1 MKRYFFLTS
10 LLLCFLFAAPL
21 YAQDNVPLRTGARDG
36 YSRVTLGWTEK
47 VTYSLDETG
56 DGVLI
61 ITFDRSAKI
70 DTTEADFS
78 VLDNVSAIKVVS
90 TNPLTLSLNVPESSK
105 VRGFKIGKRIVLD
118 IYDPSD
124 PKEAKSFKKAHS
136 KKTENDDPKIEKA
149 VAKKPASKKNS
160 PHSEVKKLA
169 ATPPAFVLVPE
180 NLPERSEP
188 DKEHKKAEK
197 KPENKH
203 AAPEHNTE
211 HNTAPSPAVQK
222 KLASAVQE
230 EHHVISLRA
239 TKSIDMAVFE
249 NHGELWLVMGG
260 LSSYVIPGLN
270 SATPEIF
277 SHFQPVSMEDGMAYH
292 MTMPKT
298 PLRIKAKGGGLI
310 WDIIMGAKV
319 KEAKSIK
326 PVHRT
331 ENSPDSHGKKIF
343 WPLEA
348 VRNIVDL
355 TDPITGKI
363 LKVVLVEDST
373 QFTGALSS
381 YVDFDV
387 LRSPVGMVI
396 RPKVDDLHV
405 EMTGDGIEI
414 YRSSGLMLASSKDT
428 DEARMFSERNEAKA
442 RAASH
447 GGSGHA
453 GQTHKNNFFRFDEWQ
468 LGPARD
474 LGRNEN
480 ILLAGMKGK
489 SDSRRIEDLLALG
502 KMYLSHGL
510 GAEALGYLNY
520 AGEELPGLNESPE
533 FVALR
538 GVAKALDWKSDAAL
552 EDFLFEKLD
561 NEDEVKYWKS
571 FVLADLGDWQ
581 QAAKTL
587 PNHYKPLHDYP
598 HNIGYRLALVLAEV
612 NLRDGKVHAAE
623 GLMALVEQH
632 ESELLSPMKASL
644 KYLRGEAY
652 RQKKQKD
659 KTKKLWKE
667 LTQDK
672 DDLYRTK
679 AGLALTILLE
689 KDGKITN
696 DEVIDRLERL
706 RYAWRGDE
714 LEAQVNYWLGD
725 AYFKD
730 KKFIKGL
737 SIMRDAAAIA
747 GDTALGQRI
756 ASYMGKTFTDLF
768 LGEDLKTI
776 SAVDAV
782 SLYDTFSELTPVG
795 AQGDTLVQNLAEHLV
810 KADLL
815 GHATKLLGHQVD
827 HRLEGKEKLR
837 VAIRLAA
844 IELINKDPQKAM
856 NALGKA
862 TDTLNFLSDTPE
874 KEKRKGEIALLKIRA
889 YSQNKQFD
897 KALSL
902 IKKLD
907 PSENASRLKA
917 DIAWQAGYWDEAAE
931 SLNDVLSDENISMT
945 RPLSQ
950 EQSDLILNRAIALSL
965 SNDRIALGNMRAKY
979 SDLMLQTHKAHQFEV
994 ITRPRQSSALADRET
1009 LLSVV
1014 SEVDLFKDFLDSYRA
1029 ARP

>member
-1 MKRYFFLTS
+1 MKRYSFLTS

-61 ITFDRSAKI
+61 IKFDRPAKI
-70 DTTEADFS
+70 DTTQIDFS
-78 VLDNVSAIKVVS
+78 VLDNVSAIKVIS
-90 TNPLTLSLNVPESSK
+90 TNPLTVSLSVPESSK
-105 VRGFKIGKRIVLD
+105 VRGFKIGKRIILD

-124 PKEAKSFKKAHS
+124 PKDAESFKKAS
-136 KKTENDDPKIEKA
+136 SLEQKKKIETT
-149 VAKKPASKKNS
+149 AKVVIETKPS
-160 PHSEVKKLA
+160 PEKLPPA
-169 ATPPAFVLVPE
+169 KVVEKREKTPPAFVLVPE
-180 NLPERSEP
+180 NLPEIAAP
-188 DKEHKKAEK
+188 KEKHKKVDK
-197 KPENKH
+197 KSDGMQAIIARGKQ
-203 AAPEHNTE
+203 
-211 HNTAPSPAVQK
+211 PSPVQK
-222 KLASAVQE
+222 KLSNAVKE

-239 TKSIDMAVFE
+239 TQSIDLAVFE
-249 NHGELWLVMGG
+249 NHGALWLVMEG
-260 LSSYVIPGLN
+260 LSSDVIPGI
-270 SATPEIF
+270 SSPTPEMF
-277 SHFQPVSMEDGMAYH
+277 SPFQPMLMEDGMSYH

-310 WDIIMGAKV
+310 WDIIMGPKV
-319 KEAKSIK
+319 KEAKPIK
-326 PVHRT
+326 PVRRI
-331 ENSPDSHGKKIF
+331 ENSPDFHGDKIF
-343 WPLEA
+343 WPLDS

-355 TDPITGKI
+355 ADPITGKT

-373 QFTGALSS
+373 QFTGAPLS
-381 YVDFDV
+381 YIDFDV

-414 YRSSGLMLASSKDT
+414 YRSSGLTLSSSKDM
-428 DEARMFSERNEAKA
+428 DEARMFTERNKAKA
-442 RAASH
+442 AAAASQE
-447 GGSGHA
+447 GGHA
-453 GQTHKNNFFRFDEWQ
+453 DQQHKNNFFRFDEWQ
-468 LGPARD
+468 LGAARD

-480 ILLAGMKGK
+480 ILLAGMKAK
-489 SDSRRIEDLLALG
+489 SETRRIEDLLALG

-520 AGEELPGLNESPE
+520 AGGELPGLHESPE
-533 FVALR
+533 FIALR

-552 EDFLFEKLD
+552 EDFLFKKLD
-561 NEDEVKYWKS
+561 NESEVKYWKS

-587 PNHYKPLHDYP
+587 PGHYKPLHDYP
-598 HNIGYRLALVLAEV
+598 HKIGHRLALVLAEV
-612 NLRDGKVHAAE
+612 NLRAGNVYAAE
-623 GLMALVEQH
+623 ELMALVEQH
-632 ESELLSPMKASL
+632 KAELLDPMKASL

-652 RQKKQKD
+652 RQKNQKD
-659 KTKKLWKE
+659 KTMAMWEE
-667 LTQDK
+667 LTHDK

-679 AGLALTILLE
+679 SGLALTILLE
-689 KDGKITN
+689 SDGKITN
-696 DEVIDRLERL
+696 DETIDRLERL

-714 LEAQVNYWLGD
+714 LEAQVNYWLGN

-737 SIMRDAAAIA
+737 SIMRDAADIA

-756 ASYMGKTFTDLF
+756 AGHMGETFTNLF
-768 LGEDLKTI
+768 LGEDLDTI

-795 AQGDTLVQNLAEHLV
+795 AQGDMLVQNLAERLV

-815 GHATKLLGHQVD
+815 GHATKLLGHQVN

-862 TDTLNFLSDTPE
+862 TDTLPFLSDTPE
-874 KEKRKGEIALLKIRA
+874 KEGRKGEIALLKIRA

-902 IKKLD
+902 LKKMES
-907 PSENASRLKA
+907 SEQGSRLKA
-917 DIAWQAGYWDEAAE
+917 DVAWQAGYWDEAAE
-931 SLNDVLSDENISMT
+931 FLNDVLLNENISMT

-950 EQSDLILNRAIALSL
+950 EQSDLILNRSIALSL

-979 SDLMLQTHKAHQFEV
+979 SDLMLQTHKARQFEV
-994 ITRPRQSSALADRET
+994 ITRPRHSSALADRET